1 VSGRGA
7 QGTGAAEGR
16 ASRPNSS
23 PGFVRRLF
31 AESLFR
37 NASFLIIN
45 LGVGAVSGY
54 GGQALLTHV
63 FSTADVG
70 LSGAAV
76 SAAALIETIT
86 LLGVSFSLPRYLP
99 TAKNRRAMINTL
111 FTSVIS
117 LTLVAA
123 VIFLALPDSRKYIEG
138 LGGTLFIVA
147 FTVALCVQVGTTLV
161 STVLIADRA
170 SDKTATLGM
179 IPAAIRVVAPLA
191 LSFLGS
197 LGSFVARV
205 IPDSFA
211 FVLFAGSLVRGGH
224 RFRPEFDMEVVRE
237 LGSFSVGMYIANIVG
252 GLPQM
257 LLPVIA
263 ISRVGNT
270 QSAYW
275 LTATSI
281 ASILYL
287 LPSSVTSALLPEA
300 AIRPNERGH
309 LLRRSMLMI
318 VGLVTPA
325 LIIAYLGAP
334 LALAP
339 FGHGIPQGSLPV
351 LRILILSGSITMLNA
366 VSGAV
371 MFVAKKSTQ
380 ITIVNTVNAVIVLG
394 LALVWATS
402 AKDISIA
409 WLIGDI
415 ANTVLFAGFAVL
427 AVMEVGGRLS
437 ELGGD
442 VVLTPEEVATTG
454 PQAALDLLFTM
465 AEQQGGAGMYGG
477 YNMYRSPYPAALTT
491 SRGLYSLAAFQVAE
505 RQRLSRTSPQLGA
518 ITSAKTSARGAAL
531 RQAGQASGGRD
542 DTHQALDVLFT
553 MAQQQREGGGAEPGQ
568 YPPDGAAAR
577 PRRDPPRYRNPR
589 GPRNDR

>member
-1 VSGRGA
+1 M
-7 QGTGAAEGR
+7 
-16 ASRPNSS
+16 
-23 PGFVRRLF
+23 RRLF

-37 NASFLIIN
+37 NASFLIVN

-86 LLGVSFSLPRYLP
+86 LLGVSYSLPRYLP

-263 ISRVGNT
+263 ISRVGST

-371 MFVAKKSTQ
+371 MFIAKKSTQ

-415 ANTVLFAGFAVL
+415 ANTVLLAGFAVL
-427 AVMEVGGRLS
+427 AVMEVGGRLN

-442 VVLTPEEVATTG
+442 VVADVGLTPEEVATTG

-465 AEQQGGAGMYGG
+465 AEQQGGAGMYGA

-505 RQRLSRTSPQLGA
+505 RQRLSRTSPQSG
-518 ITSAKTSARGAAL
+518 AKTSARGAAL

-553 MAQQQREGGGAEPGQ
+553 MAQQQREVGDAEPGQ
-568 YPPDGAAAR
+568 YPPDGAAAP

-589 GPRNDR
+589 RPRNDR